1 MSGEMVCNKCGKV
14 FAADPAL
21 FEQVESGDLVVQYFS
36 CPECGEKYQVIT
48 TDTEM
53 RELIEKRKSIQ
64 QSINTARTK
73 KFRQKTIQQYIKELD
88 RIINQQK
95 MLLPELKRRGEEI
108 LRGKP
113 GAE

>member
-1 MSGEMVCNKCGKV
+1 MNGDTLCNKCGKS

-48 TDTEM
+48 TNTEM
-53 RELIEKRKSIQ
+53 RKLIEERKSTQ
-64 QSINTARTK
+64 QSITAARTK
-73 KFRQKTIQQYIKELD
+73 KFRQKTIQQYVKELD
-88 RIINQQK
+88 RIITRQK
-95 MLLPELKRRGEEI
+95 RLLPELKRRGEEI